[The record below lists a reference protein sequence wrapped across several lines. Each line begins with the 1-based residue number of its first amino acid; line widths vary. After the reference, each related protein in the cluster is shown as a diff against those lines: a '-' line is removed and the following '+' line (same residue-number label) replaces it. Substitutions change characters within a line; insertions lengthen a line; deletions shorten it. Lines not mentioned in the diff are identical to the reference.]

1 VPHVH
6 VHIIP
11 RHAGDLK
18 EDEIYRLLESEDADL
33 EKVFRQQEDGNRK
46 SRFPVTE
53 EEKRRPRSEEEM
65 AADAEWLRRKM
76 EELE

>member
-18 EDEIYRLLESEDADL
+18 EDEIYQLLESEDADL
-33 EKVFRQQEDGNRK
+33 EKAFKQQEDGNRK

-53 EEKRRPRSEEEM
+53 EEERRPRSEEEM
-65 AADAEWLRRKM
+65 SAEAEWLRRKM